1 MSAPRSQWRDVD
13 GVLLLDKPSGLT
25 SNTALQKAR
34 RGFSARKGGHTG
46 TLDPL
51 ASGLLPLC
59 FGEATKF
66 AGMLLDADKTYVA
79 HIRFGIRTTTGD
91 AQGDV
96 IERTEANV
104 DETSL
109 CEVLLRFT
117 GEITQIP
124 PMYSALKRDGR
135 PLYEYARAGLELE
148 RTPRVVRIERIELLE
163 CDHHSAVV
171 RVCCSKGTYIRVLAE
186 DIGAALGVGA
196 HLTGLRRTGTGGFDV
211 AQAHTLEALEA
222 LAVGERD
229 ALLLPPDRLVQHF
242 PAVALDEQSAQRIC
256 HGQAAAVAEC
266 GEGIVRLY
274 RERVFLGLGEASA
287 GTIRV
292 RRLLALSAQGLDD
305 A

>member
-1 MSAPRSQWRDVD
+1 M
-13 GVLLLDKPSGLT
+13 LLLDKPSGLT

-34 RGFSARKGGHTG
+34 RVFSARKGGHTG

-91 AQGDV
+91 AQGEV
-96 IERTEANV
+96 IDRIEANV
-104 DETSL
+104 DEASL

-148 RTPRVVRIERIELLE
+148 RAPRLIRIERIELLE
-163 CDHHSAVV
+163 SDRCSAVV

-211 AQAHTLEALEA
+211 GQAHTLEALEA
-222 LAVGERD
+222 FAMGERD
-229 ALLLPPDRLVQHF
+229 TLLLPPDRLVQHF
-242 PAVALDEQSAQRIC
+242 PAVALDDRSAQQIC
-256 HGQAAAVAEC
+256 HGQAAAVTEC